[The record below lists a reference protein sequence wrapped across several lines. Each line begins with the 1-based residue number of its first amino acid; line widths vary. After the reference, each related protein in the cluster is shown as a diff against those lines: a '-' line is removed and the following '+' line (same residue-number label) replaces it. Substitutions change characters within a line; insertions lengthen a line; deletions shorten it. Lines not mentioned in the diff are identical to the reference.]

1 MTTTIAIANAKG
13 GCGKTTSALHL
24 SVALADRGYRTL
36 AVDADA
42 QHTLSRHLGVLSRG
56 IPTMREVLF
65 DGLPVAGA
73 AVPVRPNLDLVPS
86 SLMLANADVALS
98 QLAGSDLRLRRAM
111 DGATWDFCV
120 IDCPPSLGK
129 LCINALVA
137 STYFLVP
144 IDSAPYALE
153 GLDMLMQTVQEVR
166 GYYNPSLRFLG
177 PLMTL
182 YDHTRIAR
190 QVHDEV
196 RTRWPTETLT
206 TVIRRSTRVKEAAA
220 FGETVF
226 DAGVSSASEDYRA
239 LADEILLRVR
249 AGSGVAEGGLHAVR

>member
-24 SVALADRGYRTL
+24 SVALADLGYRTL
-36 AVDADA
+36 AIDADA
-42 QHTLSRHLGVLSRG
+42 QHTLSRHLGVLPHG

-65 DGLPVAGA
+65 DGQMVADV
-73 AVPVRPNLDLVPS
+73 AVPVRPHLDLLPA

-111 DGATWDFCV
+111 AGAPWDFCI

-129 LCINALVA
+129 LCMNALVA
-137 STYFLVP
+137 ATHFLVP

-153 GLDMLMQTVQEVR
+153 GLDMLMQTVGEAR
-166 GYYNPSLRFLG
+166 SYYNPDLRFLG
-177 PLMTL
+177 ALMTL
-182 YDHTRIAR
+182 YDQTRVAK
-190 QVHDEV
+190 QVREEV
-196 RTRWPTETLT
+196 RTRWPAETLET
-206 TVIRRSTRVKEAAA
+206 LIRRSTRVKEAAA

-226 DAGVSSASEDYRA
+226 DGAVTGVGDDYRA
-239 LADEILLRVR
+239 LAAEILTRVGAVR
-249 AGSGVAEGGLHAVR
+249 HAVR